1 MHLNCD
7 KCNLYKQCENFLI
20 PGRGNLIDPLLILI
34 GEAPGRM
41 EDQEGK
47 VFIGP
52 AGEKLSSILKDR
64 EADVYITNCCK
75 CAPFFNPLNKKEGVR
90 KPTDSEINYCKYF
103 FLKELKIFDPKKVIL
118 VPMGTVAYNSIF
130 GFSPKNGISANVGRI
145 QEVELDGRK
154 FTVIPNFHPAYLLE
168 GRHPE
173 MEPKFVGVLEHAF
186 DMAKNKR
193 EGKVIKESSEWEI
206 LDPQR
211 AIQEF
216 KRVLDLKDTL
226 GYIYIDLE
234 TPSFEIDEKESNS
247 EIIMINF
254 AHSLD
259 YQGYSVPLKV
269 TNHVH
274 HLGYPYDVPMIEW
287 NVSPKEVEQIRRLF
301 SQIVQ
306 EIPLVGHVLKFDL
319 KCLRLQK
326 WIPDLSRVR
335 IFDDTSLLTHL
346 VYTQRLGNLKL
357 KDVCRKLFNVE
368 DDWERKVNEYTD
380 LFRLK
385 TDRTYDK
392 IPTGILGEY
401 GALDAFYNKKLHM
414 HLLEKM
420 PEKLRHL
427 RDVMNYLVIVYTEA
441 ELAGFPIDQ
450 SILDYLSSSY
460 GTMLEGMVEKALTF
474 DEVKSFIRDKTEELK
489 VKYAKKR
496 VQPTQEMLEEESFGM
511 TKLKPLAAVI
521 YGKKYFGMPILKHT
535 KGGKNKDKKSPSTD
549 QEAVNLLLHSSLKEN
564 QKKFIENLADFRTIS
579 KLKSTYVDPV
589 YAGLKNGIYYW
600 DFIIPGT
607 VTGRLGSGFHTLPHS
622 SDIKLMY
629 SSRHRE
635 QGGLIC
641 SADFS
646 QLELRILAALAKEYK
661 MIDAFIAGVDI
672 HAKTASEIFHVP
684 IDQVTD
690 DQRQVGKVTNFSII
704 YGKTAETLKDDLHC
718 TKERAQEVIDNLL
731 VGYDKV
737 SNWIMARYREVAA
750 NASVVTAFG
759 REIPIPEWT
768 YDSGVSHLEALRMS
782 TNYPIQSAAS
792 DLVKSSI
799 GRFHRKIKKMGMK
812 TIFMGDTHD
821 AIHND
826 LYPGE
831 LFDIVYLMKLT
842 CENESQEMYKDWLIC
857 PIRID
862 VSLGV
867 SIGNEIEFE
876 IKEIED
882 DRILLVGEGTRRD
895 FNLLMSVGS
904 EAYQM
909 NLSVEKETPIKPE
922 EYSLDRVIRDKV
934 KWEAKLEIKRK

>member
-1 MHLNCD
+1 MNCD
-7 KCNLYKQCENFLI
+7 RCNLDKQCLIPRI
-20 PGRGNLIDPLLILI
+20 PGRGNLEDPYLIMI
-34 GEAPGRM
+34 GEAPGRT
-41 EDQEGK
+41 EDQEGQ
-47 VFIGP
+47 VFVGR
-52 AGEKLSSILKDR
+52 AGDKLSSVVGDKISYI
-64 EADVYITNCCK
+64 YITNINKCCPYK
-75 CAPFFNPLNKKEGVR
+75 TPLNKEAGIR
-90 KPTDSEINYCKYF
+90 PPTDFEIECCRPF
-103 FLKELKIFDPKKVIL
+103 LLKELRIFDPNRVIL
-118 VPMGTVAYNSIF
+118 MPMGGPAYQGLF
-130 GFSPKNGISANVGRI
+130 GYPPKNGVGANVGRT

-173 MEPKFVGVLEHAF
+173 MEAKFVGVLEHAF
-186 DMAKNKR
+186 DLVKNKR

-226 GYIYIDLE
+226 EYIYIDLE
-234 TPSFEIDEKESNS
+234 TPSYEIEENISNS

-259 YQGYSVPLKV
+259 YAGYSIPLKV

-274 HLGYPYDVPMIEW
+274 HLGYPFDIPAIEW
-287 NVSPKEVEQIRRLF
+287 NVSPEEVEQIRELF
-301 SQIVQ
+301 SQIIQ
-306 EIPLVGHVLKFDL
+306 EIPLAGHVLKFDL

-326 WIPDLSRVR
+326 WLLDLSRVR
-335 IFDDTSLLTHL
+335 IFDDTSLSTHL
-346 VYTQRLGNLKL
+346 VYNQRLGNLKL
-357 KDVCRKLFNVE
+357 KDVCRKLFNIE
-368 DDWERKVNEYTD
+368 DDWERKVKEYTGR
-380 LFRLK
+380 FRLK
-385 TDRTYDK
+385 ADRTYDR

-401 GALDAFYNKKLHM
+401 GALDAFYGKKLLI

-420 PEKLRHL
+420 PENLKHL

-474 DEVKSFIRDKTEELK
+474 DEVKNFIRDKTEELK

-521 YGKKYFGMPILKHT
+521 YGKKYFGMPILRQT

-549 QEAVNLLLHSSLKEN
+549 QEAVDLLLHSSLKEN

-646 QLELRILAALAKEYK
+646 QLELRILAALAQEYK

-718 TKERAQEVIDNLL
+718 TKERAQEVIDSLL
-731 VGYDKV
+731 AGYDKV
-737 SNWIMARYREVAA
+737 SDWIMARYREVAA
-750 NASVVTAFG
+750 NASVVTTFG

-768 YDSGVSHLEALRMS
+768 YDSRAAHLEALRMS

-799 GRFHRKIKKMGMK
+799 GRFHKKVKKMDMK

-842 CENESQEMYKDWLIC
+842 CENESQEIYKDWLIC

-882 DRILLVGEGTRRD
+882 DRILLAGEGTRRD

-922 EYSLDRVIRDKV
+922 KYSLDRVIRDKV